1 MFDLSAKKLMVTAQD
16 PEKEEQAVRL
26 AEHLNAPFC
35 QSANNLPEDV
45 IMLSAG
51 KEGLSLSFGKLSM
64 KGDLTYMI
72 PRIRRSNLNTE
83 LLVKAA
89 GLNKMQKK

>member
-26 AEHLNAPFC
+26 AEHLNALFC

-45 IMLSAG
+45 IMLSEIGRAH
-51 KEGLSLSFGKLSM
+51 
-64 KGDLTYMI
+64 
-72 PRIRRSNLNTE
+72 
-83 LLVKAA
+83 V
-89 GLNKMQKK
+89 